1 MNHSVAGAI
10 AGLAGTV
17 AMTAAMRAMFRAL
30 PEKDRY
36 PLPPRLI
43 TDRVVGPTG
52 VMDAM
57 DEPERRDLT
66 LALHYGYG
74 AAAGALYPAVARRIG
89 GPAVATGIGY
99 GLAVWGASYL
109 GWIPAMRILTPAT
122 RHPRARNGLMLA
134 AHVVWGG
141 VTGVT
146 AAYLMG
152 MGNRSRSG
160 AEPMAGARER
170 DSAVRELAY
179 RSHSDTGMQAGA

>member
-52 VMDAM
+52 LMDAL

-74 AAAGALYPAVARRIG
+74 AAAGALYPAVARRVG
-89 GPAVATGIGY
+89 GPAAVTGIGY

-122 RHPRARNGLMLA
+122 QHPRARNGLMLA

-146 AAYLMG
+146 AACLMG
-152 MGNRSRSG
+152 EAKQGRSEVPSM
-160 AEPMAGARER
+160 EGARGHVP
-170 DSAVRELAY
+170 AVREPA
-179 RSHSDTGMQAGA
+179 

>member
-1 MNHSVAGAI
+1 MNRYAAGAI

-17 AMTAAMRAMFRAL
+17 AMTAAMRAMFRSL

-52 VMDAM
+52 LMDAL

-74 AAAGALYPAVARRIG
+74 AAAGALYPTVAQRVG
-89 GPAVATGIGY
+89 GPAAVTGIGY

-146 AAYLMG
+146 AAYLMRG
-152 MGNRSRSG
+152 GQRRAG
-160 AEPMAGARER
+160 AEPMAGARGH
-170 DSAVRELAY
+170 APAIRELA
-179 RSHSDTGMQAGA
+179 

>member
-1 MNHSVAGAI
+1 MNRYVAGAI

-17 AMTAAMRAMFRAL
+17 AMTAAMRTMFRAL
-30 PEKDRY
+30 PERDRY

-57 DEPERRDLT
+57 DEAERRDLT

-74 AAAGALYPAVARRIG
+74 AAAGALYPAVARKVG

-122 RHPRARNGLMLA
+122 RHPRARNSLMLT

-152 MGNRSRSG
+152 GAKEDRSG
-160 AEPMAGARER
+160 GEPMEGVRE
-170 DSAVRELAY
+170 SSPAIRELA
-179 RSHSDTGMQAGA
+179 

>member
-1 MNHSVAGAI
+1 MNRSVAGAL

-52 VMDAM
+52 LMDAM

-74 AAAGALYPAVARRIG
+74 AAAGALYPAVARQIG

-122 RHPRARNGLMLA
+122 HHPRARNGLMLA

-146 AAYLMG
+146 AAYLMEG
-152 MGNRSRSG
+152 ESRSRSG
-160 AEPMAGARER
+160 AEAVEGARGHVT
-170 DSAVRELAY
+170 AVREPA
-179 RSHSDTGMQAGA
+179 

>member
-1 MNHSVAGAI
+1 MNHYVAGAI

-52 VMDAM
+52 LLDAL

-74 AAAGALYPAVARRIG
+74 AAAGALYPAVAQRVG

-122 RHPRARNGLMLA
+122 RHPSARNSLMLA

-152 MGNRSRSG
+152 EAKDGRSG
-160 AEPMAGARER
+160 AQPMVGAHEHA
-170 DSAVRELAY
+170 SAVRELA
-179 RSHSDTGMQAGA
+179 

>member
-1 MNHSVAGAI
+1 MNHPVAGAI

-43 TDRVVGPTG
+43 TDRVVGSTG

-74 AAAGALYPAVARRIG
+74 AAAGALYPAAAHRIG
-89 GPAVATGIGY
+89 GPAVVTGIGY

-109 GWIPAMRILTPAT
+109 GWIPAMGILTPAT
-122 RHPRARNGLMLA
+122 RHPSARNGLMLA

-152 MGNRSRSG
+152 GGGQSRVG
-160 AEPMAGARER
+160 EEPVAGAHEH
-170 DSAVRELAY
+170 SPAVRELA
-179 RSHSDTGMQAGA
+179 

>member
-17 AMTAAMRAMFRAL
+17 AMTAAMRAMLRAL

-74 AAAGALYPAVARRIG
+74 AAAGALYPVVARRIG

-122 RHPRARNGLMLA
+122 RHPPARNSLMLA

-141 VTGVT
+141 VTGIT

-152 MGNRSRSG
+152 GGNQSRAG
-160 AEPMAGARER
+160 AEPMAGAREHAP
-170 DSAVRELAY
+170 AVRELA
-179 RSHSDTGMQAGA
+179 

>member
-89 GPAVATGIGY
+89 GPTALTGVGY

-122 RHPRARNGLMLA
+122 RHPPARNSLMLA

-152 MGNRSRSG
+152 AGEERRSA
-160 AEPMAGARER
+160 AEPMEGAR
-170 DSAVRELAY
+170 DHAPAVREPA
-179 RSHSDTGMQAGA
+179 

>member
-1 MNHSVAGAI
+1 MNHIVAGAI

-52 VMDAM
+52 LMDAM
-57 DEPERRDLT
+57 EEPERRDLT

-89 GPAVATGIGY
+89 GPAAVTGIGY

-122 RHPRARNGLMLA
+122 HHPRARNTLMLT

-152 MGNRSRSG
+152 GAKEGRSG
-160 AEPMAGARER
+160 AEPMEGARAL
-170 DSAVRELAY
+170 SPAIREPA
-179 RSHSDTGMQAGA
+179 

>member
-1 MNHSVAGAI
+1 MNHPVAGAI

-52 VMDAM
+52 LMDAL

-74 AAAGALYPAVARRIG
+74 AAAGALYPAVAQRVG
-89 GPAVATGIGY
+89 GPAAVTGIGY

-122 RHPRARNGLMLA
+122 RHPRARNSLMLA

-146 AAYLMG
+146 AAYLM
-152 MGNRSRSG
+152 SG
-160 AEPMAGARER
+160 KARA
-170 DSAVRELAY
+170 DLAQ
-179 RSHSDTGMQAGA
+179 M

>member
-10 AGLAGTV
+10 AGMAGTV

-43 TDRVVGPTG
+43 TNRVIGPTG
-52 VMDAM
+52 LLDAL
-57 DEPERRDLT
+57 DEPQRRDLT
-66 LALHYGYG
+66 LALHYGYA
-74 AAAGALYPAVARRIG
+74 AAAGALYPAVAQRVG
-89 GPAVATGIGY
+89 GPALATGIGY

-122 RHPRARNGLMLA
+122 RHPRARNSLMLA

-146 AAYLMG
+146 AAYLMEG
-152 MGNRSRSG
+152 EKQDRSG
-160 AEPMAGARER
+160 GEPMEGAREYAP
-170 DSAVRELAY
+170 AVREPA
-179 RSHSDTGMQAGA
+179 

>member
-1 MNHSVAGAI
+1 MNPYVAGAI
-10 AGLAGTV
+10 AGLAGTA

-30 PEKDRY
+30 PEQDRY

-52 VMDAM
+52 LMDAL

-74 AAAGALYPAVARRIG
+74 AAAGALYPAVAQRIG
-89 GPAVATGIGY
+89 GPVVATGIGY

-122 RHPRARNGLMLA
+122 RHPRARNTLMLA

-146 AAYLMG
+146 AAYLVG
-152 MGNRSRSG
+152 VSG
-160 AEPMAGARER
+160 STGFDGVPRQERWNANGAKTKRAQPV
-170 DSAVRELAY
+170 S
-179 RSHSDTGMQAGA
+179 G